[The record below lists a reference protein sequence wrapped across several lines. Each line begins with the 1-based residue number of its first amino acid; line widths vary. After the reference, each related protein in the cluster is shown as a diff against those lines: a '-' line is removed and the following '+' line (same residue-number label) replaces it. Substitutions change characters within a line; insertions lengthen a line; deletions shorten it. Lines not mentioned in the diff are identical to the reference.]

1 MPIRESSFRI
11 GSGRYL
17 QGENILTEIG
27 NEVLRLGTLPLIVG
41 DTTALSITRE
51 TIEKSI
57 ASACKK
63 YEIIVHD
70 GTCNHERARE
80 IAEMKESIGYDVIIG
95 VGGGVIMDFAKLCAD
110 YAACPIINVPTSSA
124 TCACY
129 TPLSVCYTPD
139 GKTVGTTHFKREVDA
154 VIADT
159 AILVRQPVRLLLS
172 GVFDALAKFIEIRH
186 RYRENDAIEN
196 IPLGLD
202 YAYALSCHSYRILT
216 EDTADCIADME
227 KGIVSARFERLI
239 FTALAATGVISGI
252 ARGSNQT
259 ALAHKFYEI
268 TRTLYPTEARPYL
281 HGEIV
286 GVGLILQNKYN
297 GEEERNASLIALMKK
312 HKMPCLVTDVAIE
325 PTEEIKAEYE
335 SRLQNSSSIDKENAE
350 ECRRLRTS
358 LDYLFGMAY

>member
-17 QGENILTEIG
+17 QGENILADIG
-27 NEVLRLGTLPLIVG
+27 NEVLRLGSFPLIIG
-41 DTTALSITRE
+41 DSTALSITRE
-51 TIEKSI
+51 SI
-57 ASACKK
+57 VNSVNATCKK
-63 YEIIVHD
+63 YEIVVHD
-70 GTCNHERARE
+70 GTCNHESARE
-80 IAEMKESIGYDVIIG
+80 IAEQKASLGYDVIIG

-110 YAACPIINVPTSSA
+110 YANCPIINVPTSSA

-159 AILVRQPVRLLLS
+159 AILLRQPVRLLLA

-186 RYRENDAIEN
+186 RYREDDAIEN

-202 YAYALSCHSYRILT
+202 YAYALSCHSYRILS
-216 EDTADCIADME
+216 EDTAECIADME
-227 KGIVSARFERLI
+227 KGTVSARFERLI

-286 GVGLILQNKYN
+286 GIGLLLQNKYN
-297 GEEERNASLIALMKK
+297 GEEERNDSLIELMKK
-312 HKMPCLVTDVAIE
+312 HNMPCLVKDVCID
-325 PTEEIKAEYE
+325 PSEEIMAEYE
-335 SRLQNSSSIDKENAE
+335 KSLQNSSSIDKTDEAQ
-350 ECRRLRTS
+350 CLRLHES
-358 LDYLFGMAY
+358 LAYLFGMNN